1 MLDRRS
7 AIASVTPYKSA
18 TLQIGEARG
27 FSLLQVAG
35 DAKAISKVTGKLPS
49 KVGVA
54 MQNDGRAVMRTGAN
68 QFWFVG
74 SETDDL
80 ATKLRDVAIL
90 TSLSHSRTR
99 LFIEGAP
106 ARDVLAKGVPL
117 DFHASV
123 FKSGMFAMT
132 GIHHTPVLIHCIDA
146 NRFEIYALRTFAV
159 SVYDWLTDAALE
171 FADH

>member
-7 AIASVTPYKSA
+7 AIASAKPYTSA
-18 TLQIGEARG
+18 TLQFGEVRG

-35 DAKAISKVTGKLPS
+35 DAKAVAKVTGKLPA

-54 MQNDGRAVMRTGAN
+54 LHGDGYTVMRTGAS

-74 SETDDL
+74 PENENL
-80 ATKLRDVAIL
+80 AERLRGQAIL
-90 TSLSHSRTR
+90 TPLSHSRTR
-99 LFIEGAP
+99 LFLEGAP

-117 DFHASV
+117 DFHPAV
-123 FKSGMFAMT
+123 FKPGMFAMT
-132 GIHHTPVLIHCIDA
+132 GIHHTPVLIHCVHAD
-146 NRFEIYALRTFAV
+146 RFEIYALRTFAM

-171 FADH
+171 YAE

>member
-18 TLQIGEARG
+18 ALRIGEARG

-35 DAKAISKVTGKLPS
+35 DAKAIAKVAGKLPS

-54 MQNDGRAVMRTGAN
+54 LQSDGRTVMRTGAS

-74 SETDDL
+74 PETDDL
-80 ATKLRDVAIL
+80 ATKLCDIAIS
-90 TSLSHSRTR
+90 TPLSHSRTR

-117 DFHASV
+117 DFHSSV

-132 GIHHTPVLIHCIDA
+132 GIHHTPVLIHCVDA
-146 NRFEIYALRTFAV
+146 SRFEIYALRTFAV
-159 SVYDWLTDAALE
+159 SVYEWLIDAALE

>member
-7 AIASVTPYKSA
+7 ALADAKPYASPV
-18 TLQIGEARG
+18 LQFGEARE

-35 DAKAISKVTGKLPS
+35 SSKAITPITGKLPS

-54 MQNDGRAVMRTGAN
+54 LRVDGRTIMRTGEN
-68 QFWFVG
+68 QFWIMG
-74 SETDDL
+74 AETVDL
-80 ATKLRDVAIL
+80 ATKLHDVAIL

-99 LFIEGAP
+99 IFIEGAP
-106 ARDVLAKGVPL
+106 ARDVLAKGIPL
-117 DFHASV
+117 DFHPTA
-123 FKSGMFAMT
+123 FKPGMFAMT
-132 GIHHTPVLIHCIDA
+132 GIHHTPALVHCVSE
-146 NRFEIYALRTFAV
+146 NRFEIYALRTFAL